1 MTPMLLSVA
10 FLLGLGAV
18 LHLSATA
25 AGSAAADDEE
35 LFARYVSGDNSAFEE
50 IFTRYAPALTRVML
64 RQVRSQE
71 EAAELVQQT
80 FLQLH
85 RARLDFRAGAQLRP
99 WLYTI
104 ALNLRRESARR
115 GGRNLVFLSAE
126 PETLDQRGSVSAH
139 DPTEGETRLQVRRAL
154 AELPEGQRTVIALH
168 WFDGLTFSEVAE
180 VVGVNLSAVKVR
192 AHRGYKTLK
201 SSLEA
206 TDAPSAIGA
215 IAGSRGGL

>member
-1 MTPMLLSVA
+1 VTPMLLSAA

-18 LHLSATA
+18 LHLSATG
-25 AGSAAADDEE
+25 AGPAAADDEE
-35 LFARYVSGDNSAFEE
+35 LFARYVSGDSAAFEE
-50 IFTRYAPALTRVML
+50 LFTRYAPALTRVML
-64 RQVRSQE
+64 RQIRSRE
-71 EAAELVQQT
+71 EASELVQQT

-85 RARLDFRAGAQLRP
+85 RARLDFRSGAQVRP

-115 GGRNLVFLSAE
+115 GARRAGIMSPVAE
-126 PETLDQRGSVSAH
+126 ILEQHGAVNAH

-154 AELPEGQRTVIALH
+154 AELPEGQRTVISLH
-168 WFDGLTFSEVAE
+168 WFDGLSFPEVAE

-192 AHRGYKTLK
+192 AHRGYKALK
-201 SSLEA
+201 SNLAA

-215 IAGSRGGL
+215 AATSRGGL